1 MTNNPTPDNQKTM
14 SLFDAILSSMNDPS
28 RATQKSD
35 LEGLLGAFGGG
46 GGGGGGSSQNVGQMA
61 GLIGGLLK
69 PMLQEQK
76 AVSGEQGVDS
86 LLHDIKRSAN
96 SPDQLRQVLG
106 TDRMDQMVGRAQQ
119 RTGLDSNTVMRLISV
134 ALPAVIALLQSGR
147 PAAAPAG
154 AAVTDATRATAGGQ
168 TNPIL
173 SQFLD
178 SDGDGDV
185 DMNDM
190 LQLTSRFLKK

>member
-1 MTNNPTPDNQKTM
+1 MG
-14 SLFDAILSSMNDPS
+14 LFDAILSSMNDPS
-28 RATQKSD
+28 RATQRTD

-46 GGGGGGSSQNVGQMA
+46 GGGGASSSPNVGQMA
-61 GLIGGLLK
+61 GPIGGLLK
-69 PMLQEQK
+69 PMLQEQQ
-76 AVSGEQGVDS
+76 AVSGPQGVDS
-86 LLHDIKRSAN
+86 LLQEIKQSAN

-106 TDRMDQMVGRAQQ
+106 PDRMDQMVDRAQQ
-119 RTGLDSNTVMRLISV
+119 RTGLDTNTVLRLVSI

-147 PAAAPAG
+147 PAAAAPVG
-154 AAVTDATRATAGGQ
+154 AAVTGPTRPTAGAP

-185 DMNDM
+185 DMTDM
-190 LQLTSRFLKK
+190 LQLTSRFLQK

>member
-1 MTNNPTPDNQKTM
+1 M
-14 SLFDAILSSMNDPS
+14 SLFDAILSSVNDPS

-35 LEGLLGAFGGG
+35 LEGLLGAFG

-69 PMLQEQK
+69 PMLQEQQ

-106 TDRMDQMVGRAQQ
+106 ADRMEQMVGRAQQ
-119 RTGLDSNTVMRLISV
+119 RTGLDSNTVLRLLSV

-147 PAAAPAG
+147 PAAAPVG
-154 AAVTDATRATAGGQ
+154 TAVTGATRATTGGQ

-185 DMNDM
+185 DMTDM